1 MAVLSIPLSMVPGD
15 RRMANVDQL
24 LFLFFFKEYL
34 RKNRHVNRTPVEDK
48 LGSTEGQIH
57 WHNAEHQQKDV
68 SMAFVKESSSTQIP

>member
-1 MAVLSIPLSMVPGD
+1 MLNIPLSTVPGD

-24 LFLFFFKEYL
+24 LLFFFFKEYL

-68 SMAFVKESSSTQIP
+68 SMAFVKESFSTQIP